1 LAPFS
6 TCSWLVAAAWQ
17 CALSKPTT
25 KQANEREKLKHIFSY
40 IFFIM
45 TFRVQ
50 FTINWLC
57 LVKSTFLKIRFNHS
71 ILAKGR
77 TVYALISA
85 DLMNDV
91 EA

>member
-1 LAPFS
+1 
-6 TCSWLVAAAWQ
+6 
-17 CALSKPTT
+17 
-25 KQANEREKLKHIFSY
+25 
-40 IFFIM
+40 M